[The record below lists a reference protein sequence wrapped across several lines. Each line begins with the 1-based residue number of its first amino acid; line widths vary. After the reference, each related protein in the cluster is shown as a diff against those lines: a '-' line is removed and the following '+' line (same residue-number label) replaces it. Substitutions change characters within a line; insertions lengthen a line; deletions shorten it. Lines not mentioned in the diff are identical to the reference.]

1 MQLHSG
7 TPKTLY
13 IYRNNKYKINFSYVT
28 KIKLPLV
35 KLYGIVLA
43 LYLRATNSLE
53 SNNENDNEH
62 PKMSVQMRNVK

>member
-1 MQLHSG
+1 MMQLHSG
-7 TPKTLY
+7 TPKSLY
-13 IYRNNKYKINFSYVT
+13 IYRNNKYKINFSYVPVT

-53 SNNENDNEH
+53 SNNE
-62 PKMSVQMRNVK
+62 K

>member
-1 MQLHSG
+1 MMQLHSG

-13 IYRNNKYKINFSYVT
+13 IYRNKYKINFSYVT

-53 SNNENDNEH
+53 SNNE
-62 PKMSVQMRNVK
+62 KW